1 MSITLYDLVGSN
13 SEIKFSPFCW
23 RARMALLH
31 KGVDFTS
38 EPWRFLEKDAIA
50 ESGHQA
56 VPVINDSGT
65 WVGDSWQIAKYLDE
79 KYPEKPLF
87 KGAEGEAHAQLVDAL
102 CNTQIFPAAVAMA
115 IYPVSQILD
124 EENQAYFV
132 ETREA
137 KLGAKLSEINAEP
150 EEGKANLAKALIP
163 FETMLNNSQFVGGDE
178 PTYADYL
185 LFGIIKWIDLVA
197 GYRPI
202 DDSSAV
208 GQWFVRLENMYGG
221 NGANAPKVAQ
231 S

>member
-1 MSITLYDLVGSN
+1 MSITLYDLAGSN
-13 SEIKFSPFCW
+13 PEIKFSPFCW
-23 RARMALLH
+23 RARMSLLH
-31 KGVDFTS
+31 KGLDFNS
-38 EPWRFLEKDAIA
+38 EAWRFLEKDTIA
-50 ESGHQA
+50 ESGHKA
-56 VPVINDSGT
+56 VPVINDNGT

-79 KYPEKPLF
+79 KYPENPLF
-87 KGAEGEAHAQLVDAL
+87 NGKEGEAHAQLVDAL
-102 CNTQIFPAAVAMA
+102 CNTQIFPAAIPMA

-137 KLGAKLSEINAEP
+137 KLGGKLSEINAEP
-150 EEGKANLAKALIP
+150 EEGKANLAKALVP
-163 FETMLNNSQFVGGDE
+163 FETMLNSSQFIGGDA

-202 DDSSAV
+202 DNNSAV

-221 NGANAPKVAQ
+221 NAANAPKVAH